1 MKYKIIKAAFL
12 GLFLSVSSMA
22 NAALIINIYES
33 GNNVELAYSGSINL
47 DSTLGF
53 IDTSEAVNGYL
64 ASEGAI
70 GISNAA
76 IDYYEI
82 SASSWTPFGTSGFG
96 TWDAA
101 SGDALMLST
110 DPYLALASGYI
121 SGETLSGKATK
132 VNSSFAAL
140 GFTVGSFATQLVNGD
155 CSEIVTVNDSQVP
168 AQLVNGGCSETIT
181 VNVRQVPAPNALA
194 ILALGLIGL
203 GARRFKK

>member
-1 MKYKIIKAAFL
+1 MKFKIIKAVFL
-12 GLFLSVSSMA
+12 GLVLSVSSIA

-33 GNNVELAYSGSINL
+33 GNNVEVTYSGSINL

-53 IDTSEAVNGYL
+53 RDTSKAINGYL
-64 ASEGAI
+64 ASEGGI
-70 GISNAA
+70 GISSGA

-82 SASSWTPFGTSGFG
+82 SASSWTPFGTGGFG
-96 TWDAA
+96 TWDAT

-110 DPYLALASGYI
+110 DSYLALASGYI
-121 SGETLSGKATK
+121 SGKTLSGTAIK

-155 CSEIVTVNDSQVP
+155 CSQTV
-168 AQLVNGGCSETIT
+168 T
-181 VNVRQVPAPNALA
+181 VNVRQVPVQLFNGDCSETVTVNVHQVPVPTTLA